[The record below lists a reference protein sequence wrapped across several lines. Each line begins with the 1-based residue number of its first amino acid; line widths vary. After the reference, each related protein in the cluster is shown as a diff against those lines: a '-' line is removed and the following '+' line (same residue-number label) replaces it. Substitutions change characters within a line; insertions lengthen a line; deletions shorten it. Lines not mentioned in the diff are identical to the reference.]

1 MRARCEGPFSL
12 NQSGRIPP
20 KYGIRDAPSR
30 PRLRR
35 AGKRCIPLCSAWDN
49 ALQGPGG
56 GIGDAAAEVVS
67 GHSKPDSLSILRIR
81 RTRVLQASG
90 VTVTVTS
97 PVNKW
102 RTPSYPSVNTDPTDG
117 SWSTTSS
124 GEIGPRS
131 AFSTPFRRKRP
142 RHVGGS
148 SIRLNCGSDRS
159 PT

>member
-1 MRARCEGPFSL
+1 MRAPYEGPFSL
-12 NQSGRIPP
+12 NQSGRILP
-20 KYGIRDAPSR
+20 KYGTPVAPSR
-30 PRLRR
+30 PRFRR
-35 AGKRCIPLCSAWDN
+35 AGERCIPLCSAWDD
-49 ALQGPGG
+49 ALQGPAG
-56 GIGDAAAEVVS
+56 GIGDAAAELVS
-67 GHSKPDSLSILRIR
+67 GHNKPDTLSILRIR

-124 GEIGPRS
+124 GETGAGS
-131 AFSTPFRRKRP
+131 VFSTPFRRKRP
-142 RHVGGS
+142 RHVGS
-148 SIRLNCGSDRS
+148 PSIRLNCGSDRS